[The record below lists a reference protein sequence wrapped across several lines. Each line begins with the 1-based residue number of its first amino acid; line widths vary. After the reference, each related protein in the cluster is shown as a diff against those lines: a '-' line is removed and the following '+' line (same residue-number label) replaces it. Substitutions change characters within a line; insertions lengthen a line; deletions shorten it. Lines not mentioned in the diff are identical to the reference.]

1 MKTRVLFLLLST
13 ISAVPLLAQAPT
25 IGSVVNGFSYTTQL
39 SPGVLASIFGT
50 NLSGNNL
57 QVTLHGPQCPVTY
70 SSASQLNIQVPWEA
84 AVGGAHVIVAHDG
97 LSSAPF
103 SVTVTA
109 YSPALLSFDGSGSG
123 LGYFT
128 SGSNVISTTNP
139 ANAGDILSTVA
150 IGLGDTTPASVT
162 GVDTPEPP
170 PLYTTLATPSLTAG
184 GKKTTLLFSGLVA
197 GLLATDQIN
206 FTLAP
211 NTPVGTE
218 TVTLKVG
225 SLSTSLIT
233 IPIGCL
239 DVTTS
244 VSVSLGPLKH
254 PSAGKYTQAVT
265 IQNTS
270 GERINAKGS
279 LILTALTSSAQLT
292 NGGGSL
298 CPSSDGSPYKSIEF
312 TGTGSA
318 QTATTTLDFT
328 DSSTGTITYGQ
339 RVLAE

>member
-1 MKTRVLFLLLST
+1 MKTRVHFLLLSAV
-13 ISAVPLLAQAPT
+13 SAAPLLAQAPT
-25 IGSVVNGFSYTTQL
+25 ISGVVNGFSYTTQI
-39 SPGVLASIFGT
+39 SPGVLATIFGS

-57 QVTLHGPQCPVTY
+57 EVTLHGVQCPVIYT
-70 SSASQLNIQVPWEA
+70 SATQLNIQLPWQA
-84 AVGGAHVIVAHDG
+84 PTGAGHVTVSHDG
-97 LSSAPF
+97 LSSTPF
-103 SVTVTA
+103 SVTLTA
-109 YSPALLSFDGSGSG
+109 YSPALISSDGSGTG
-123 LGYFT
+123 VGYFT
-128 SGSNVISTTNP
+128 SGSNAISTTNP
-139 ANAGDILSTVA
+139 ANAGDVLTTVA
-150 IGLGDTTPASVT
+150 VGLGDSTPASVT

-170 PLYTTLATPSLTAG
+170 PLYTTLATPSLTVG
-184 GKKTTLLFSGLVA
+184 GKSTTLLFSGLA
-197 GLLATDQIN
+197 PGLLATDQLN

-211 NTPVGTE
+211 NTPVGTP

-254 PSAGKYTQAVT
+254 PSAGKYTQTVT

-270 GERINAKGS
+270 GQKINAKGS
-279 LILTALTSSAQLT
+279 LILTGLTSSAQLT
-292 NGGGSL
+292 NGGGTL

-328 DSSTGTITYGQ
+328 DSSTGTIAYGQ
-339 RVLAE
+339 RVLSQ